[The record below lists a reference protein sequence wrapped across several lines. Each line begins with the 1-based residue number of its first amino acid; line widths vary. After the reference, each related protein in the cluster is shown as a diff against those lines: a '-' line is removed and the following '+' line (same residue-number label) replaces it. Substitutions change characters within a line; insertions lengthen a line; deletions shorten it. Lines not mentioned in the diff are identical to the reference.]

1 VSRPMCAQLPA
12 CWRVTASCE
21 GTTASSGVQCPM
33 WRRQVLLLSPLTSS
47 LTSPHLTSPSMSF
60 APLRRDIHYISSSG
74 AVKRGSF
81 KATQLQPRHQ
91 HEVATSAAAAA
102 AAAAAENEEGGAA
115 GSGGA
120 FIAPLPPILGG
131 QGAGGVRGELPEG
144 MYFIGVGVFM
154 MEVMQP

>member
-1 VSRPMCAQLPA
+1 MCATSCLLARDGVLRRYDRFLRGAVSNVAATGAAPL
-12 CWRVTASCE
+12 AS
-21 GTTASSGVQCPM
+21 TN
-33 WRRQVLLLSPLTSS
+33 S
-47 LTSPHLTSPSMSF
+47 LTSPSLSS
-60 APLRRDIHYISSSG
+60 APPVRRDIHYVSSSG

-91 HEVATSAAAAA
+91 HEVATSAAA